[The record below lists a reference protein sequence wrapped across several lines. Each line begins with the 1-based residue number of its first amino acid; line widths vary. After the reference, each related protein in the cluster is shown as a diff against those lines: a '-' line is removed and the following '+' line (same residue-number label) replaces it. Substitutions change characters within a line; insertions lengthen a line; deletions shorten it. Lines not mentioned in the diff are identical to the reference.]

1 MISRTHLTFLLLL
14 AIAACSCALI
24 TPLEA
29 RPQTSTPA
37 ATGIGVAT
45 TAQAAGVAPGPTL
58 HWAAT
63 GQFESLVDLSG
74 TGITRDA
81 VVLYEHLLGLYP
93 RLLDNG
99 SKSENGGLPQ
109 LANIDAHLSKLTRDL
124 DALIPDKN
132 FAGLA
137 VIDYESW
144 STTWDASPEVYR
156 QKSIELSRQR
166 NPGRTPEQIE
176 RLAKA
181 AFNSAA
187 RTFLERTINAC
198 KQARPRARW
207 GVYGM
212 PWSNQYDAPEN
223 QWLWDASDALFPN
236 VYVDARLVGHQNP
249 KAGESPISLYDQR
262 TRAAIAQARRLG
274 GPNKPIYA
282 IAWVR
287 YHDKNPLVGGQM
299 LVPSDLELMLRIPR
313 QSGVQGVIFWDAIVD
328 RPLAASYNE
337 YIRSTL
343 TKHIRLI
350 YGDAKGLRQ

>member
-1 MISRTHLTFLLLL
+1 MTTRTNLTSLLLL
-14 AIAACSCALI
+14 AVIACSCGLI
-24 TPLEA
+24 APLQA
-29 RPQTSTPA
+29 RPEASVPA
-37 ATGIGVAT
+37 AAGVAIAT
-45 TAQAAGVAPGPTL
+45 TAQAGGIAVAPTL

-63 GQFESLVDLSG
+63 GQFESQVDLSG

-93 RLLDNG
+93 RLLDG
-99 SKSENGGLPQ
+99 GTKSENGGLPQ
-109 LANIDAHLSKLTRDL
+109 LANIDAHLAKLARDL
-124 DALIPDKN
+124 DTLIPDKN

-137 VIDYESW
+137 VIDFESW
-144 STTWDASPEVYR
+144 STTWDASPEAYR

-166 NPGRTPEQIE
+166 NPGKTADQVA

-187 RTFLERTINAC
+187 RTFLERTLQAC
-198 KQARPRARW
+198 KQARPRAKW
-207 GVYGM
+207 GIYGM
-212 PWSNQYDAPEN
+212 PWSNQYDSPEN

-236 VYVDARLVGHQNP
+236 VYVDAKLVPHDQP
-249 KAGESPISLYDQR
+249 KAGEASASLYEQR

-299 LVPSDLELMLRIPR
+299 LAAGDLELMLRIPR
-313 QSGVQGVIFWDAIVD
+313 QSGVQGIIFWDAIVD

-337 YIRSTL
+337 YFRTTL
-343 TKHIRLI
+343 KKHLSLI
-350 YGDAKGLRQ
+350 YGDVKGLRQ